1 MPEVTANDQV
11 RICALNK
18 WYGSFHALCD
28 VDLAVQSGEIV
39 AICGRSGSGK
49 STLIRC
55 IAGLETFQSG
65 DLIVNDAPLQA
76 RFAHNHR
83 RLAGVGIVF
92 QDFNLFPHMTV
103 MENLTIGPVDVS
115 RLERA
120 EARDLAMAQLDRM
133 QMSPYADRYPG
144 TLSGG
149 QQQRAAIARA
159 LCMKPKLML
168 FDEPTS
174 ALDPELRTEVRAT
187 INGLAKDGMT
197 MIIVTHE
204 TELAREVATR
214 TIMMD
219 EGAIC

>member
-1 MPEVTANDQV
+1 M
-11 RICALNK
+11 
-18 WYGSFHALCD
+18 
-28 VDLAVQSGEIV
+28 
-39 AICGRSGSGK
+39 
-49 STLIRC
+49 IRC

-65 DLIVNDAPLQA
+65 DLIVNGAPLQA

-83 RLAGVGIVF
+83 RLAGVGMVF

-115 RLERA
+115 RLERT
-120 EARDLAMAQLDRM
+120 EARDLAMVQLERM

-204 TELAREVATR
+204 TGLAREVASR